1 MKSVVI
7 FKVLIFS
14 KKMLIEFVVRLIYH
28 DEYPYQLE
36 LPEVFYDDAYTGN
49 RHLYLTGIRRNRKK
63 VTIVKGKEGEFEIR
77 GKRWNEFV
85 EENMDE
91 NVNVLHFI
99 EEGDDSFD
107 VTGYDDEGIE
117 SGGYEDV
124 NQRYYLF
131 QTRVTPYQEVDQ
143 VITIVLY
150 TLIIN

>member
-1 MKSVVI
+1 MKSIVI

-14 KKMLIEFVVRLIYH
+14 RKMPIEFVVRLIYH

-63 VTIVKGKEGEFEIR
+63 VAIVKVREGVVEIR
-77 GKRWNEFV
+77 GKRWYEFV
-85 EENMDE
+85 QENMDE

-99 EEGDDSFD
+99 EEGDDSFY

-124 NQRYYLF
+124 NKRYYRF